1 MKNIIPMILVC
12 LCCYADWSDTD
23 SSYLHDVWDD
33 VDVIKQNSTAIRG
46 HLGTISQNQLQEI
59 KYNQSRLLDELQNLY
74 LGYDMYYGGGL
85 EQTGNTLGNYRDFY
99 NYIDDFGNNTFQ
111 IYDETDNF
119 NAYIEYYSE
128 QSYDY
133 NINNTHTANSF
144 FNYSQYFNISDK
156 MKLKLNDVGID
167 ETDDWFIV
175 DEWDDVKRIKTSIA
189 NRVNEMLTVPENLP
203 NQNVDPN
210 VLFTLNFNSVLDLM
224 VRLGYWNLSPVDNWI
239 INVKLIP
246 SEGDYLYP
254 LYTWWNSDN
263 FYATTFQL
271 CLKGL
276 VALFTFFY
284 CYNYVT
290 STWNA

>member
-1 MKNIIPMILVC
+1 MKNIILMSLFC
-12 LCCYADWSDTD
+12 LCCFGDWGETETTYLNQIKGSVSSISTD
-23 SSYLHDVWDD
+23 
-33 VDVIKQNSTAIRG
+33 STAIRG
-46 HLGTISQNQLQEI
+46 HLNTISRDQIPEI
-59 KYNQSRLLDELQNLY
+59 KYNQSRLLDELQNIY
-74 LGYDMYYGGGL
+74 LGYDLYYGGGVEL
-85 EQTGNTLGNYRDFY
+85 TGNTLGNYRDFY
-99 NYIDDFGNNTFQ
+99 NYIEDFGNNTFQ
-111 IYDETDNF
+111 IYDETNNF

-133 NINNTHTANSF
+133 SMNVTQTANPF
-144 FNYSQYFNISDK
+144 FNYSQYFNLSDK
-156 MKLKLNDVGID
+156 MKLKLNAVGID

-175 DEWDDVKRIKTSIA
+175 DEWDDVKHIKTSIT
-189 NRVNEMLTVPENLP
+189 NRVNEMLEAPEELP
-203 NQNVDPN
+203 NVDSN
-210 VLFTLNFNSVLDLM
+210 ILFTLNFNSVLNLM
-224 VRLGYWNLSPVDNWI
+224 VSLGYWNLSPVDDWI